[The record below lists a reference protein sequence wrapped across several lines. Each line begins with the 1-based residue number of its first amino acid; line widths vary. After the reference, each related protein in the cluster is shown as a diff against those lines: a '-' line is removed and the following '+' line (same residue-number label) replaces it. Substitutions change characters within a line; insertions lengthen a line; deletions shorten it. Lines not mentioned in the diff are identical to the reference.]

1 MAVRIVV
8 SGFEEAAKVIARI
21 ADPDVPQYLEELGG
35 IVASQTQRRI
45 RSEKTS
51 PGGEAWK
58 PNREGTSIL
67 FQSGALDD
75 SIHHEVSGRSVEVGS
90 NLVYAGIHQHGG
102 KIIPKNKNALA
113 FSSGGEFFMAKSVT
127 MPARP
132 YVGIS
137 GANAA
142 EIVSFTEAFILREAG
157 DAG

>member
-1 MAVRIVV
+1 MAIRIVA
-8 SGFEEAAKVIARI
+8 SGFEEAAQVIARI
-21 ADPDVPQYLEELGG
+21 ADPDVPQYLDELGG
-35 IVASQTQRRI
+35 IVTSQTQKRI

-90 NLVYAGIHQHGG
+90 NLVYAGIHHHGG
-102 KIIPKNKNALA
+102 KIVPKNKNALA

-142 EIVSFTEAFILREAG
+142 QIVSFTEAFILREAG